1 MATHNSTSD
10 ADEHGGA
17 AQPEASKEAGRTNE
31 DETPGG
37 QGIKRCGFCVGKIRS
52 GNTCS

>member
-10 ADEHGGA
+10 ADEHGDA

-31 DETPGG
+31 DEPREGRALSMK
-37 QGIKRCGFCVGKIRS
+37 QSMQKECA
-52 GNTCS
+52 

>member
-10 ADEHGGA
+10 ADEHGDA

-31 DETPGG
+31 DETPAG
-37 QGIKRCGFCVGKIRS
+37 QGTFDEAINAEKCA
-52 GNTCS
+52 